1 VVKRRV
7 LYVLHNHPALSPGG
21 AETYAMNV
29 YRAFLHSDEFEP
41 LLLARADPETY
52 GGTSEQSSLQTGMRF
67 AAFGD
72 DPGQLLALV
81 PEERYDKFF
90 MRMDDQG
97 ELARRFTEL
106 LLEERPDVVH
116 FHHALFLG
124 AELISAVRRTL
135 PETAIVFTL
144 HEFLPICNHYGQL
157 VRTMGELCMM
167 ESPRRCNEC
176 FPQHAPQDFFL
187 RKRLIQ
193 SHLSQ
198 VDLFIAPSRF
208 LLERYVDWGIPRT
221 RIRYEDYAFTPVRRF
236 ESQPRSKRNRFAF
249 FGVLTPFKGIEVLLR
264 AMQLLGPAFDGSL
277 EVHGANYA
285 AQPEEMRHRLD
296 DLFTATDATVTYEG
310 PYDHAVLPRLMAE
323 TDWVVVPSTWWENSP
338 LVIQEAFM
346 HGRPVICSD
355 VGGMAEK
362 VAHGVNGLHFRV
374 GSPESLA
381 ETLATAASR
390 PDLWER
396 LVAGVPPVHTMD
408 DHVPALESIYR
419 RLIGSRVKPGR
430 EQAAAAW

>member
-1 VVKRRV
+1 
-7 LYVLHNHPALSPGG
+7 
-21 AETYAMNV
+21 MNV
-29 YRAFLHSDEFEP
+29 YRAFRHSDEFEP
-41 LLLARADPETY
+41 LVLARADPETY
-52 GGTSEQSSLQTGMRF
+52 GASPVQSSARSDTRF
-67 AAFGD
+67 AALEG

-81 PEERYDKFF
+81 PEERFDKFF
-90 MRMDDQG
+90 LRMDDHG

-106 LLEERPDVVH
+106 LRQERPDVVH

-144 HEFLPICNHYGQL
+144 HEYLPICNHYGQL
-157 VRTMGELCMM
+157 VRTSGGLCMM
-167 ESPRRCNEC
+167 ESPRRCHEC
-176 FPQHAPQDFFL
+176 FPQHAPQEFFL
-187 RKRLIQ
+187 RKRLIR

-221 RIRYEDYAFTPVRRF
+221 RIRYEDYAFPPVRRF
-236 ESQPRSKRNRFAF
+236 ESRPRSKRNRFAF
-249 FGVLTPFKGIEVLLR
+249 FGVLTPFKGIDVLLR

-296 DLFTATDATVTYEG
+296 DLFTATDATVAYEG

-362 VAHGVNGLHFRV
+362 VAHDVNGLHFRV

-419 RLIGSRVKPGR
+419 RLIGSRAKPGR